1 MTVSITSRMIAV
13 ASELWAKGVT
23 IEDIAEQLCVN
34 KHTLATFIRNNHD
47 LFPNRRYHMDV
58 WRARLAECEGM
69 SAVAIAVKY
78 GVSKSTIF
86 QWSKR
91 IRESEVERVGS

>member
-1 MTVSITSRMIAV
+1 MNIALTSRMIAV
-13 ASELWAKGVT
+13 ASDLWAQGVS
-23 IEDIAEQLCVN
+23 IASIADRLGVN

>member
-1 MTVSITSRMIAV
+1 MNIALTSRMIAV
-13 ASELWAKGVT
+13 ASDLWAQGVS
-23 IEDIAEQLCVN
+23 IANIADRLGVN
-34 KHTLATFIRNNHD
+34 KHTLTTFIRNNHD

-58 WRARLAECEGM
+58 WRARLAECKGM

-78 GVSKSTIF
+78 GVSKSTVF